1 MTVIPYRWGSP
12 IISKVSVS
20 ESQLNPHERQS
31 HKEVETGHCLFK
43 DHWYLC
49 SLSDAIPMSR
59 SRVQIVRLFVE
70 VRVQFGI
77 NKHE

>member
-20 ESQLNPHERQS
+20 DSRLNSHERQS
-31 HKEVETGHCLFK
+31 RYEIETGHCLFK

-49 SLSDAIPMSR
+49 SLIDAMPMPR

-70 VRVQFGI
+70 VI
-77 NKHE
+77 T

>member
-1 MTVIPYRWGSP
+1 MTVIPHRWGSP

-31 HKEVETGHCLFK
+31 HQEVETGHCLFK

-49 SLSDAIPMSR
+49 SLSDAMPMPG

-70 VRVQFGI
+70 AI
-77 NKHE
+77 T